1 MICVVNY
8 MSICLQT
15 MEATL
20 FNLKVIVIVSAWQVT
35 YSGSCTNM
43 NHTSDAP
50 RQRKQVWQI
59 LSLHF
64 IETLHLTLKQKSR
77 SLSEL
82 QLELKTSF
90 MLFLGLCCSPC
101 WLFSVFSAV
110 WKVGSMCAVLVVG
123 THPQL
128 EFCALQ
134 DVPVCDAE
142 AIGAVW
148 LMRGVIQDRGSI
160 KEVPA
165 AGTGLPANACGIL
178 SC

>member
-43 NHTSDAP
+43 NHTSNAP
-50 RQRKQVWQI
+50 RQRKQVRQI

-134 DVPVCDAE
+134 DVWC
-142 AIGAVW
+142 W
-148 LMRGVIQDRGSI
+148 SHRGCVADERGHSGQGEHKGGPSSRDR
-160 KEVPA
+160 A
-165 AGTGLPANACGIL
+165 ACKCMWDSQLLG
-178 SC
+178 